1 MKNQFLAKQ
10 PLKQESV
17 VDDVCNAAAWLCSSM
32 AKGITGQVING
43 LFEFFD

>member
-17 VDDVCNAAAWLCSSM
+17 VDDVCNTAAWLCSNM

-43 LFEFFD
+43 LYALFD